1 METESKSAPEVLK
14 GTLARIRFESDD
26 GEFAVAE
33 LDATD
38 GRRVTMV
45 GNLLETKV
53 GQEVEVAGEW
63 KDHPRFGRQ
72 LSLHSIHPVV
82 PTTPEAIERYLAS
95 GLIEGIGPVL
105 AERIVGEFGE
115 DTLDILDETPHRIVE
130 VEGIGAKRAESIV
143 EAWGVQRAIRSVMMF
158 LQEHGISPRF
168 ASRIWKFYGS
178 RAIEVIRSNPY
189 RLADDIFGIGF
200 KKADEI
206 AREAGFGLDSPERI
220 RAGLLYTLREAHSD
234 GHMYLP
240 QGELFD
246 RASRILSQPTD
257 LMRDALEHLREE
269 RRVVVETPS
278 LDRPPLVYRRP
289 AHEAEERAAEHLRRL
304 LGSSRR
310 FKVRSVDHQ
319 LGVAEERLGFHLA
332 PAQREAV
339 RCAWLN
345 KVSVI
350 TGGPGTGKTTIV
362 RAVCA
367 LGKELNQRIA
377 LCAPTGRAAKRLSE
391 ATGRDASTAHRLLEY
406 SLKEGG
412 FQRDEDS
419 PLDADM
425 VIVDEASMVDT
436 YLMAA
441 IAAAIPDHA
450 ALLLVGDV
458 DQLPSV
464 GPGNVL
470 ADIIACGKVS
480 VVRLTEIF
488 RQAEKSNIIVNA
500 HRINRGEM
508 PRVPERDEG
517 ELTDFYVIATEE
529 PPLAQERIVQL
540 VTDRIP
546 NAFGMDPMTEVQV
559 LSPMHRG
566 DVGTQAL
573 NEILQE
579 HFTAGNRELRRGS
592 QTWRVGDKVMQTR
605 NNYDHDIFNGDL
617 GRIVEINKR
626 TGHVGV
632 KFDQRV
638 VSLEYGELDDLTLA
652 YAITVHK
659 SQGAE
664 YRGVV
669 IPLLTQHYVMLQ
681 RNLLYTAVTRATDL
695 VILVASQRAVSLA
708 VRNDRSQRRYS
719 RLDARI

>member
-1 METESKSAPEVLK
+1 
-14 GTLARIRFESDD
+14 
-26 GEFAVAE
+26 
-33 LDATD
+33 
-38 GRRVTMV
+38 
-45 GNLLETKV
+45 
-53 GQEVEVAGEW
+53 
-63 KDHPRFGRQ
+63 
-72 LSLHSIHPVV
+72 
-82 PTTPEAIERYLAS
+82 
-95 GLIEGIGPVL
+95 
-105 AERIVGEFGE
+105 
-115 DTLDILDETPHRIVE
+115 
-130 VEGIGAKRAESIV
+130 
-143 EAWGVQRAIRSVMMF
+143 
-158 LQEHGISPRF
+158 
-168 ASRIWKFYGS
+168 
-178 RAIEVIRSNPY
+178 
-189 RLADDIFGIGF
+189 
-200 KKADEI
+200 
-206 AREAGFGLDSPERI
+206 
-220 RAGLLYTLREAHSD
+220 
-234 GHMYLP
+234 
-240 QGELFD
+240 
-246 RASRILSQPTD
+246 
-257 LMRDALEHLREE
+257 
-269 RRVVVETPS
+269 
-278 LDRPPLVYRRP
+278 
-289 AHEAEERAAEHLRRL
+289 
-304 LGSSRR
+304 
-310 FKVRSVDHQ
+310 
-319 LGVAEERLGFHLA
+319 
-332 PAQREAV
+332 
-339 RCAWLN
+339 
-345 KVSVI
+345 
-350 TGGPGTGKTTIV
+350 
-362 RAVCA
+362 
-367 LGKELNQRIA
+367 
-377 LCAPTGRAAKRLSE
+377 
-391 ATGRDASTAHRLLEY
+391 
-406 SLKEGG
+406 
-412 FQRDEDS
+412 
-419 PLDADM
+419 
-425 VIVDEASMVDT
+425 
-436 YLMAA
+436 
-441 IAAAIPDHA
+441 
-450 ALLLVGDV
+450 
-458 DQLPSV
+458 V

-559 LSPMHRG
+559 LAPMHRG